1 MALKKAELDKLMENA
16 EKSMK
21 CDVFRGSDEKGK
33 TSVLPTGIDTL
44 DHILKGGLRRGRIHI
59 FSGEFST
66 GKTYITQKLIEN
78 TQKNGGLCV
87 FVDAER
93 RYDPDWFKLTGV
105 NIDELVV
112 AQPLTGEQAVDMM
125 IYWSKNSADVVVVD
139 SFAALL
145 PMAEYEA
152 DTEQQFMGLQA
163 RLLAK
168 AFRKIVPVCKNTAI
182 VGTNQLRYEIG
193 GFSKPGIRK
202 KLSGG
207 ISQYYFAS
215 LIMSVRRREWK
226 TDDKTGLRV
235 GFMMECFLDKCNFG
249 PPFTSCEIPFNFYT
263 GQLDL
268 VSTLVSLAIDENIVV
283 KEGSWYSYQ
292 DIKIQGKEN
301 LEKELVKQ
309 DKLNAL
315 RKEITDNG

>member
-1 MALKKAELDKLMENA
+1 MTLTKAELDKLIENA
-16 EKSMK
+16 EKSTK

-33 TSVLPTGIDTL
+33 TSVIPTGIDAL
-44 DHILKGGLRRGRIHI
+44 DLILKGGLRKGRIHI

-66 GKTYITQKLIEN
+66 GKTLIAQKLIAT
-78 TQKNGGLCV
+78 TQKNGGTCV
-87 FVDAER
+87 FIDAER
-93 RYDPDWFKLTGV
+93 RYDPEWFKLTGV
-105 NIDELVV
+105 DIDELVV
-112 AQPLTGEQAVDMM
+112 ARPLTGEQAIDMI
-125 IYWSKNSADVVVVD
+125 IYWSKNDVAVIVID

-163 RLLAK
+163 RLLSK
-168 AFRKIVPVCKNTAI
+168 AFRKIVPVCKNTVI

-226 TDDKTGLRV
+226 TDDKGLRI

-268 VSTLVSLAIDENIVV
+268 VSTLVSLALDENIVI

-292 DIKIQGKEN
+292 DLKVC
-301 LEKELVKQ
+301 LLYTSPSPR
-309 DKLNAL
+309 D
-315 RKEITDNG
+315 